1 MNDDPVL
8 ITGATGFLGGFL
20 AGELVRRGKRTFL
33 AAGPQAGA
41 VDRIRRLL
49 EFLDVT
55 PKYSPK
61 VFSSDITKPGLG
73 LCPEDARALDTIREV
88 IHCAALTSFSHRE
101 RARLEAVNIDGTA
114 NILDAV
120 PACRRFYHMSTAY
133 VAGKASGTCM
143 EEPVSTRCFNNHYE
157 ATKKKAED
165 VAMHVCQ
172 GRNIDLTIFRP
183 SITCGDSRTGRST
196 RFNALYYPVR
206 VMLFLR
212 DTIRKDILERDG
224 SRAYSLGASMDPSGR
239 VRLPVS
245 LPGAG
250 RINVIPVNY
259 LVQAV
264 IAVMESGATGIF
276 HLVNP
281 RENTVGELASF
292 TEDFYGITGISIS
305 RELEADGPLQA
316 LVNSYMKVYY
326 PYFCDGRSFDRKRS
340 DRVLLNEGLVCPSLN
355 REVFK
360 VCMDFAI
367 EMDWGART
375 EF

>member
-20 AGELVRRGKRTFL
+20 AGELVRRGKRTVL
-33 AAGPQAGA
+33 AAGPKAGA
-41 VDRIRRLL
+41 ENRIRRLL

-55 PKYSPK
+55 PKHPPR
-61 VFSSDITKPGLG
+61 VLSSDITLPGLG
-73 LCPEDARALDTIREV
+73 LRPEDARALENIREV
-88 IHCAALTSFSHRE
+88 IHCAALTSFSHSE

-114 NILDAV
+114 NVLDSV
-120 PACRRFYHMSTAY
+120 PECRRFYHMSTAY
-133 VAGKASGTCM
+133 VAGKTSGTCM
-143 EEPVSTRCFNNHYE
+143 EEPVSSRCFHNHYE

-165 VAMHVCQ
+165 AAMDVCR

-183 SITCGDSRTGRST
+183 SITYGDSRTGRST

-212 DTIRKDILERDG
+212 DTIRKDILERKG
-224 SRAYSLGASMDPSGR
+224 SRAHSLGASMDPSGN

-250 RINVIPVNY
+250 RINVIPVDY
-259 LVQAV
+259 LVKAV
-264 IAVMESGATGIF
+264 LAVMESGATGIF

-281 RENTVGELASF
+281 RENTVREMASF
-292 TEDFYGITGISIS
+292 TEDIYGITGLTIS
-305 RELEADGPLQA
+305 RDLEVGGPLQA

-326 PYFCDGRSFDRKRS
+326 PYFCDGRSFDRERS
-340 DRVLLNEGLVCPSLN
+340 DRVLQKKGIVCPAMN

-367 EMDWGART
+367 EMDWGTST